1 MHAISINFSSFE
13 IMYNLQL
20 ELNDERNQ
28 SKWVKEIQYYKRC
41 SVLLY
46 TTTKTGFC
54 CNLTPDSFRLNIP
67 SVSFFELIQYTFKPR
82 FSHFSIMCHFLLFYQ
97 KVYSS
102 VPSCF
107 LSTPKSWIIQIT
119 LKFPTKNVRKVLFN
133 HIAFTK
139 PYIKSDTHATRLL
152 DKPLDPF

>member
-1 MHAISINFSSFE
+1 MHAT
-13 IMYNLQL
+13 
-20 ELNDERNQ
+20 R
-28 SKWVKEIQYYKRC
+28 
-41 SVLLY
+41 LY
-46 TTTKTGFC
+46 S
-54 CNLTPDSFRLNIP
+54 DSFRLNIP
-67 SVSFFELIQYTFKPR
+67 SVSLFELVQYTFKPR
-82 FSHFSIMCHFLLFYQ
+82 FSYFSIIRHLLLFYQ

-139 PYIKSDTHATRLL
+139 PYIKSDMHATRLL